1 MEVIFKIVKPY
12 YSQIGAVKFTLFKGA
27 LFIHED
33 DVKKCAKN
41 TVAERAQRAVT
52 SETHASRKSN
62 SKSRTHF
69 HHFDSR
75 WCTCSQHKQIHAAC
89 VLSN

>member
-1 MEVIFKIVKPY
+1 MKVEWKYNFPSRKLFLNCKAFI
-12 YSQIGAVKFTLFKGA
+12 SQIGAVKFTLFKGA

-52 SETHASRKSN
+52 SENTR
-62 SKSRTHF
+62 
-69 HHFDSR
+69 
-75 WCTCSQHKQIHAAC
+75 Q
-89 VLSN
+89 